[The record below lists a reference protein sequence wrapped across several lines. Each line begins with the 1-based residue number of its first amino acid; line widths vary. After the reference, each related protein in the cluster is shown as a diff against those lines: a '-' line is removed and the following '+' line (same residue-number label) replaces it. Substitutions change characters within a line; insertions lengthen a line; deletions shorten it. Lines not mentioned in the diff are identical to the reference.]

1 MDPTVLGVAITA
13 LGTLIGVWATG
24 RVSNR
29 KLRSDD
35 ANKMID
41 QLQEE
46 NARLR
51 RTERLQGDYIGV
63 LRRHIADGK
72 GAPPPPYPDG
82 LNA

>member
-1 MDPTVLGVAITA
+1 MDPVLGVAITA
-13 LGTLIGVWATG
+13 LATLLGVYATG

-29 KLRSDD
+29 KLRSD
-35 ANKMID
+35 AGQQMID

-51 RTERLQGDYIGV
+51 RTERLQSDYIGA
-63 LRRHIADGK
+63 LRRHIAHEQG
-72 GAPPPPYPDG
+72 PPPPSYPDG

>member
-1 MDPTVLGVAITA
+1 MDPVVGVAITA
-13 LGTLIGVWATG
+13 LATILG
-24 RVSNR
+24 IYATYRVSNR
-29 KLRSDD
+29 KLRAD
-35 ANKMID
+35 AGQQMID

-63 LRRHIADGK
+63 LRRHIAQEQGP
-72 GAPPPPYPDG
+72 PPPPYPDG

>member
-1 MDPTVLGVAITA
+1 MDPVLGVAITA
-13 LGTLIGVWATG
+13 IATLLGVWATG

-29 KLRSDD
+29 KLRSDG
-35 ANKMID
+35 ANQLVD

-63 LRRHIADGK
+63 LRRHIAQEQGP
-72 GAPPPPYPDG
+72 PPPPYPDG